1 MEKKFT
7 IKERILQL
15 AKYKGFTLEDFCL
28 RIGLTYGNFKGA
40 AKNTPINSD
49 AIVNI
54 LSIIPDV
61 NPTWL
66 LTGEGEMLRAPAEQ
80 QQGQPPPKNE
90 VKKET
95 TAPPAC
101 ALCAEKERIIATQKQ
116 LIEDKDKIIAL
127 LETQL
132 QECRESKAKRGA
144 TYLEGGIKTPPE
156 LKPD

>member
-1 MEKKFT
+1 MEKKIT
-7 IKERILQL
+7 IKERILLL
-15 AKYKGFTLEDFCL
+15 AKYKGFTLEDFCN
-28 RIGLTYGNFKGA
+28 RIGLTYGNFKGS

-49 AIVNI
+49 AIANI

-66 LTGEGEMLRAPAEQ
+66 LTGDGEMLRAPAEQ

-144 TYLEGGIKTPPE
+144 SAVESDNRTNIKLENV
-156 LKPD
+156 

>member
-1 MEKKFT
+1 MDKKFT

-15 AKYKGFTLEDFCL
+15 AKYKGFTLEEFCSN
-28 RIGLTYGNFKGA
+28 IGLTYGNFKGN

-49 AIVNI
+49 SLANI

-66 LTGEGEMLRAPAEQ
+66 LTGEGEMLRTPVIQPE
-80 QQGQPPPKNE
+80 GQPPPKNE
-90 VKKET
+90 VKTEA

-101 ALCAEKERIIATQKQ
+101 ALCAEKERVIATQQK

-127 LETQL
+127 LEAQL
-132 QECRESKAKRGA
+132 KECRESKAKRGA
-144 TYLEGGIKTPPE
+144 SAVESDNRTNVKLNK
-156 LKPD
+156 